1 MAKSEFSIYKN
12 AFSTENVLLN
22 LNQKRN
28 MLISSTVYKQKQLKP
43 LNKHIG
49 GFSYEGTAEGGLFR
63 WKKHYYGLWTGMFA

>member
-28 MLISSTVYKQKQLKP
+28 MLIML
-43 LNKHIG
+43 I
-49 GFSYEGTAEGGLFR
+49 
-63 WKKHYYGLWTGMFA
+63 